1 MTISQRILSNMRK
14 AYFPALATGPSL
26 SKTHHQKPTIKS
38 SQFLALFNPLYELAY
53 VPMFIPHCHLKVCV
67 CVWLSIPYSL
77 KCGLTSNKCPPV
89 LTSSQLMTLLQLLA
103 GSRGDLRLVSK
114 LLPKLQQYFG
124 KVREKTSL
132 FQQQERTWKQCGALP
147 VEGRFVNWLYYQ
159 DKSTTGHKKTM
170 AGGTGSMFVVIAA

>member
-1 MTISQRILSNMRK
+1 MTISQRIQEHEESLLSSAGNRPLSFK
-14 AYFPALATGPSL
+14 NQPSKTTWVVTVLGLIQSPLRIGICANVYPALSL
-26 SKTHHQKPTIKS
+26 KS
-38 SQFLALFNPLYELAY
+38 
-53 VPMFIPHCHLKVCV
+53 VCV

-147 VEGRFVNWLYYQ
+147 VEGRFVNWPYYQ
-159 DKSTTGHKKTM
+159 DKSTRGHKKTM
-170 AGGTGSMFVVIAA
+170 AGETGSMFVVIAA